1 MISRRLRRAL
11 ADRRGVTLIE
21 LLIALVV
28 FSAVMAGALG
38 FIRAETR
45 GLIRGTD
52 RMNTLQNLQYSADL
66 IQDEVRVA
74 GAGVLD
80 QQPFIV
86 YAGPDL
92 FAFNAD
98 YASNIQGDAFAVYID
113 PDAPTGSVTALSQT
127 TRITLPGT
135 AFGYPDTSYLAAGGQ
150 NSPAE
155 TIMLFFTPDST
166 TARTDDYLLMRQVN
180 TQPPELVARNLLRTG
195 AAFFT
200 YYRLTSLPGA
210 SAGVDSVPTGQ
221 LPWTHTVPIHLAPQ
235 DTGAAARIDSIR
247 AVLVTMTA
255 TNGATGTAERRRSLS
270 RLIRMPNAGLA
281 QRNTCGDEPL
291 LGTALTAVL
300 TVVNGGAPAVALTW
314 NPATD
319 ETGGERD
326 VIRYVIWRKHPAD
339 PEWGDP
345 YLSIPAGNPLYAY
358 PDAAVVSG
366 EQYQYALAA
375 QDCTPSLSTL
385 ATSATVTVP

>member
-1 MISRRLRRAL
+1 MTAPRLRRTL
-11 ADRRGVTLIE
+11 ADRGGLTLIE

-66 IQDEVRVA
+66 IQSEVRVA

-86 YAGPDL
+86 YAGSDV

-98 YASNIQGDAFAVYID
+98 FTSNIEGDVSAVYID
-113 PDAPTGSVTALSQT
+113 PDAPTGSVTALA
-127 TRITLPGT
+127 RGDRLTLPAT
-135 AFGYPDTSYLAAGGQ
+135 AFAYPDTSYLAVGGQ

-155 TIMLFFTPDST
+155 TIILFFTPDST
-166 TARTDDYLLMRQVN
+166 TARPDDYLFMRQVN
-180 TQPPELVARNLLRTG
+180 TQPAELVARNLLRTG

-200 YYRLTSLPGA
+200 YYRMVNPV
-210 SAGVDSVPTGQ
+210 SAPVRVDSVPSSQ
-221 LPWTHTVPIHLAPQ
+221 LPWTHAVPIHLAPS

-247 AVLVTMTA
+247 AVLVTLTA
-255 TNGATGTAERRRSLS
+255 TNGATGAAERRRTLS
-270 RLIRMPNAGLA
+270 RLIRMPNAGLS
-281 QRNTCGDEPL
+281 QRNTCGDEPFL
-291 LGTALTAVL
+291 GTPLTATLGTA
-300 TVVNGGAPAVALTW
+300 NGAPVVTLTW
-314 NPATD
+314 GQATD
-319 ETGGERD
+319 EAAGERD
-326 VIRYVIWRKHPAD
+326 VVRYVLWRKHPAD
-339 PEWGDP
+339 PAWGDP
-345 YLSIPAGNPLYAY
+345 YLSIPSGSPTYVY
-358 PDAAVVSG
+358 QDAAVVSG
-366 EQYQYALAA
+366 DAYEYALAA

-385 ATSATVTVP
+385 ATSGTVQVP